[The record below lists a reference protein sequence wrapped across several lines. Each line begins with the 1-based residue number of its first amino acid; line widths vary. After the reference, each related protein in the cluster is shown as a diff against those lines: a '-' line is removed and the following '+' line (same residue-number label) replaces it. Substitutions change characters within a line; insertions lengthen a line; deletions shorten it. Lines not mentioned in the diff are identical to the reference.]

1 MKHQD
6 LADAILA
13 HVGRPNYQPVKPR
26 VILKQLKLPAD
37 RATDLRRTIKR
48 LAQEGKVQYGAGH
61 IVRPAAATVAAT
73 AAPGDKVDAKP
84 KSSGARLK
92 TAADGTQSVATTS
105 KNVNQ
110 IIGTFRRMEGGFGF
124 VTPRGQVVRDKDQ
137 DIYVSE
143 RNARDAASGDTV
155 QVRLKGRPRFRGGK
169 PAFEGEIVQILE
181 RETNSF
187 VGTYDEQA
195 GTGFVL
201 VDGMP
206 FSQPIA
212 VGDPGAKNAK
222 VGDKVVIE
230 MVRFPSH
237 VHDGEG
243 VIVEVLGPR
252 GKPGVDT
259 LSIIREFNLPGPF
272 AEDALEDAR
281 QQAEA
286 FDAALGEFEAEVG
299 STTHTGKASGT
310 PREGKASGT
319 SRDGG
324 ASDASPTY
332 TGKASATP
340 RDGGASGTPRGGG
353 ASSTPIKKAGGDL
366 RENLTGE
373 TIVTIDPIDARDF
386 DDAISLDRLDN
397 GHWLLGVHIADV
409 SHFVRAKSPLDREA
423 RERATSV
430 YLPDRV
436 LPMLPELISNNL
448 ASLQPHKVRFAK
460 SVFIEFTADGAPV
473 ASEYKSTAIRSSRRF
488 TYEEVDEYLAD
499 REVWKAR
506 LTPAVHGLLG
516 RMHELAMILRG
527 RRLKRGAIEL
537 TMQEIKVDLD
547 RDGRVSGAHLVQ
559 NTESHQI
566 IEEFMLSANE
576 AVARMLNDA
585 GALFLRRVHQQPD
598 PRKLQSL
605 TEFVRELGLSSE
617 SLESRFEIQRV
628 LDAVKGQ
635 PEERAVNYAVLRS
648 MQQAVY
654 SPEEEGHYA
663 LASDHYCHFTSP
675 IRRYPDLTVHRL
687 LDVLASKKKPRN
699 DLAELAGLGE
709 HCSRRE
715 RRAEAAEREL
725 VKVKL
730 LDYLSKRIGEEMD
743 AVVTGVQQFG
753 LFAQGIALPAEGLV
767 HVTSLQD
774 DYYRYDKTAHSL
786 IGYRKD
792 NAFRLG
798 DVVRVAVARVDVD
811 RRELDFR
818 IVGRRGGGKAAPPS
832 PRGERPR
839 KEGPRKSAPDGL
851 GRAGGKKKT
860 PKKRRRS

>member
-48 LAQEGKVQYGAGH
+48 LAREGKLSFGAGH
-61 IVRPAAATVAAT
+61 LVRPSTGVASGTQGTGTGHSTQGGTGSASDGHEAADNVT
-73 AAPGDKVDAKP
+73 PGDSKRAKGVRGSTG
-84 KSSGARLK
+84 KASG
-92 TAADGTQSVATTS
+92 TPSAAS
-105 KNVNQ
+105 KNVNR
-110 IIGTFRRMEGGFGF
+110 IVGTFRRMDGGYGF
-124 VTPRGQVVRDKDQ
+124 VTPSGQAVRDRDKD
-137 DIYVSE
+137 IYIAQRS
-143 RNARDAASGDTV
+143 ARDAASGDTV
-155 QVRLKGRPRFRGGK
+155 LVRLKGRQRFRGGK
-169 PAFEGEIVQILE
+169 PAFEGEIVEVVE
-181 RETNSF
+181 RVTNSF

-222 VGDKVVIE
+222 PGDKVVIE

-272 AEDALEDAR
+272 AEDALDDAR
-281 QQAEA
+281 AQAEA
-286 FDAALGEFEAEVG
+286 FDVQIDEWEARLGHG
-299 STTHTGKASGT
+299 TSKASGA
-310 PREGKASGT
+310 PREGGV
-319 SRDGG
+319 GG
-324 ASDASPTY
+324 A
-332 TGKASATP
+332 P
-340 RDGGASGTPRGGG
+340 RRSSGA
-353 ASSTPIKKAGGDL
+353 A
-366 RENLTGE
+366 REDFTGE
-373 TIVTIDPIDARDF
+373 TIITIDPVDARDF
-386 DDAISLDRLDN
+386 DDAISLERLDN

-409 SHFVRAKSPLDREA
+409 SHFVRPKSPLDREA

-436 LPMLPELISNNL
+436 IPMLPELISNNL
-448 ASLQPHKVRFAK
+448 ASLQPNKVRYAK
-460 SVFIEFTADGAPV
+460 TAIIEFTADGAPV
-473 ASEYKSTAIRSSRRF
+473 AADYKSTAIRSSRRF
-488 TYEEVDEYLAD
+488 TYEEVDEYLSD

-506 LTPAVHGLLG
+506 LTPEVHGLLA
-516 RMHELAMILRG
+516 RMHELAMILRA
-527 RRLKRGAIEL
+527 RRLARGAIEL

-547 RDGRVSGAHLVQ
+547 RDGRVSGAHLVE

-566 IEEFMLSANE
+566 IEEFMLAANE
-576 AVARMLNDA
+576 AVARMLKDA
-585 GALFLRRVHQQPD
+585 GLLFLRRVHSQPD
-598 PRKLQSL
+598 PRKLQAL
-605 TEFVRELGLSSE
+605 TEFVRELGLSTE
-617 SLESRFEIQRV
+617 SMESRFEIQRV
-628 LDAVKGQ
+628 LAHVHGK

-654 SPEEEGHYA
+654 SPQEEGHYA

-687 LDVLASKKKPRN
+687 LDTLAAKKKPKS
-699 DLAELAGLGE
+699 DLGELTALGE
-709 HCSRRE
+709 HCSQRE

-730 LDYLSKRIGEEMD
+730 LDYMSQRIGEEMD

-753 LFAQGIALPAEGLV
+753 LFAQGIELPAEGLV

-774 DYYRYDKTAHSL
+774 DYYRYDKTTHSL
-786 IGYRKD
+786 TGYRKD
-792 NAFRLG
+792 NAYRLG

-818 IVGRRGGGKAAPPS
+818 VVARGGKTVESRDRSSHKSKRDRDSGSAKKPSKGKS
-832 PRGERPR
+832 R
-839 KEGPRKSAPDGL
+839 KHDSGNK
-851 GRAGGKKKT
+851 
-860 PKKRRRS
+860 PKKRRRG

>member
-48 LAQEGKVQYGAGH
+48 LAQEGKLQYGAGH
-61 IVRPAAATVAAT
+61 IIRPVASATTVSAAASESVNAKTKPARPRHKSAT
-73 AAPGDKVDAKP
+73 
-84 KSSGARLK
+84 
-92 TAADGTQSVATTS
+92 DGTQSVTTTS

-110 IIGTFRRMEGGFGF
+110 IIGTFRRMQGGFGF
-124 VTPRGQVVRDKDQ
+124 VTPRGQAVRDKDQ
-137 DIYVSE
+137 DIYISQH
-143 RNARDAASGDTV
+143 NARDAASGDTV

-195 GTGFVL
+195 GAGFVL

-222 VGDKVVIE
+222 PGDKVVIE

-286 FDAALGEFEAEVG
+286 FDVALGEFEVEAG
-299 STTHTGKASGT
+299 SATHTGKASGT

-319 SRDGG
+319 
-324 ASDASPTY
+324 PHHI
-332 TGKASATP
+332 P
-340 RDGGASGTPRGGG
+340 RE
-353 ASSTPIKKAGGDL
+353 DL
-366 RENLTGE
+366 TAE

-436 LPMLPELISNNL
+436 IPMLPELISNNL
-448 ASLQPHKVRFAK
+448 ASLQPNKVRFAK
-460 SVFIEFTADGAPV
+460 TAMIEFTADGAPV
-473 ASEYKSTAIRSSRRF
+473 AAEYKSTAIRSARRF

-506 LTPAVHGLLG
+506 LTPAVHGLLA
-516 RMHELAMILRG
+516 RMHELAMILRA

-537 TMQEIKVDLD
+537 TMQEVKIDLD
-547 RDGRVSGAHLVQ
+547 RDGRVSGAHLVE

-576 AVARMLNDA
+576 AVARMLSDA

-605 TEFVRELGLSSE
+605 TEFVHELGLSSD

-687 LDVLASKKKPRN
+687 LDVLAAKKKPRN

-709 HCSRRE
+709 HCSQRE

-753 LFAQGIALPAEGLV
+753 LFAQGIELPAEGLV

-774 DYYRYDKTAHSL
+774 DYYRYDKTTHSL
-786 IGYRKD
+786 NGYRKD
-792 NAFRLG
+792 NVFRLG

-818 IVGRRGGGKAAPPS
+818 IVAREGRAVQSRERKTGGSDGRQRRGS
-832 PRGERPR
+832 ER
-839 KEGPRKSAPDGL
+839 KEFGSKKKSKRGPRAEGSRSK
-851 GRAGGKKKT
+851 
-860 PKKRRRS
+860 PKKRGTRE